1 MQKIIGSCSSGPR
14 AILPKSPR
22 TKPSPIAS
30 MPEPWAPGTEI
41 RAPHIVWGNSYVDI
55 TAVQA
60 MQAVVDNKSPGQLDR
75 AKQVLRELLADVPI
89 KADEGKE
96 AAE

>member
-1 MQKIIGSCSSGPR
+1 M
-14 AILPKSPR
+14 
-22 TKPSPIAS
+22 
-30 MPEPWAPGTEI
+30 
-41 RAPHIVWGNSYVDI
+41 DI

-96 AAE
+96 AAEQHDIAKATLKRAREDLVEARKEASLNGEWYWRLKGGGHVWPWEKGLIL